1 MRFAAITLFAFVAS
15 IQLEKK
21 EGPEGPQPTEE
32 GQVWREEQPDLYTDK
47 DSVNEAENAQAF
59 HDLMESNAF
68 EKEHVWTFMEFYHP
82 DEANSIKYRD
92 LYESIADLG
101 K

>member
-47 DSVNEAENAQAF
+47 DSVNEAENA
-59 HDLMESNAF
+59 
-68 EKEHVWTFMEFYHP
+68 
-82 DEANSIKYRD
+82 
-92 LYESIADLG
+92 
-101 K
+101 